1 MKKETEEGIEVNE
14 TKKGKKRKANAD
26 GENVKEKSGKKR
38 AKARKRRKVATKVTV
53 GKKSADKV

>member
-14 TKKGKKRKANAD
+14 TKKGKKRKSNAD

>member
-53 GKKSADKV
+53 GKKSGDKV